1 MAWISDSTT
10 TKATVWGPSERH
22 QQPWTPFP
30 SLPLSLEVEPSQ
42 EWSHQNAALQT
53 SPGGKSSVSHA
64 VHVRKALTNYVGKI
78 ACELTTRKKWL
89 FIHFLSCRLSS
100 SPLSFGKFWGKSQ
113 SYRQGFFFK
122 NAVQCWSTVFFQV
135 RTCDA
140 KKKKEGEKWMWVY
153 FLWKWSN
160 FFCCQSVPDMSAYL
174 QNDLNRLLRWLDKR
188 LLCLPLPFHPFTSII
203 IIWKKLF
210 LLLPC
215 ALLSFPTKT
224 TKKHP
229 NRPVTFLLIVIH
241 IVWLSVLNVELFKL
255 FTVCGFVLRLLFNS
269 ALPQSC

>member
-1 MAWISDSTT
+1 M
-10 TKATVWGPSERH
+10 
-22 QQPWTPFP
+22 WTNDKKKLIIYSFFI
-30 SLPLSLEVEPSQ
+30 
-42 EWSHQNAALQT
+42 LQT
-53 SPGGKSSVSHA
+53 
-64 VHVRKALTNYVGKI
+64 I
-78 ACELTTRKKWL
+78 IITTVIWQILRWESKL
-89 FIHFLSCRLSS
+89 
-100 SPLSFGKFWGKSQ
+100 PTM
-113 SYRQGFFFK
+113 FFFK
-122 NAVQCWSTVFFQV
+122 CSTVLKHCIFPGENLW
-135 RTCDA
+135 C
-140 KKKKEGEKWMWVY
+140 KKRRRKEENECGFTFCWNEAT
-153 FLWKWSN
+153 
-160 FFCCQSVPDMSAYL
+160 FFCCQSVADMSAYL
-174 QNDLNRLLRWLDKR
+174 QNDLNRLRRWLDKR

-241 IVWLSVLNVELFKL
+241 IVWLSVLNAELFKL